1 MAAPRVITFDIETRS
16 LQPNAAF
23 SIDNQELTICC
34 IHDSK
39 TGEFSSYVK
48 EELGN
53 LWGILERCDILVGY
67 NSDHFDIPILN
78 RYYSG
83 DLTKIKSVDL
93 LKEVRNV
100 LGRRL
105 KLDNLAEATL
115 GKNKTADGMQAVVWW
130 EEGKVDLVREYCIA
144 DVAITRELY
153 DYAKKH
159 KSLKYKDFGGI
170 RDIKLDPSGW
180 EKLGEVA
187 ALNHTLPF

>member
-1 MAAPRVITFDIETRS
+1 MKVITFDIETRNIV
-16 LQPNAAF
+16 QGAAF
-23 SIDNQELTICC
+23 DMANQELTICC
-34 IHDSK
+34 IHDSE
-39 TGEFSSYVK
+39 TGEYSSYLK
-48 EELGN
+48 EELPK
-53 LWGILERCDILVGY
+53 LWGILERADILVGY

-105 KLDNLAEATL
+105 KLDNIAEATL
-115 GKNKTADGMQAVVWW
+115 GRNKTADGMQAVVWW
-130 EEGKVDLVREYCIA
+130 EEGKVDLVRQYCIE
-144 DVAITRELY
+144 DVKITRELY

-159 KSLKYKDFGGI
+159 KSLKYKDFDGV
-170 RDIKLDPSGW
+170 REIKLDPSKW
-180 EKLGEVA
+180 EQVEETA